1 MRTLRKVLLV
11 PGAVA
16 ALLMV
21 AGCTQQAPMDLS
33 ASLKGISKSQFLGCS
48 GPASLE
54 YVQQGQDR
62 MSFVSNLKRG
72 QAIGIAGPTAFPA
85 ESCLVD
91 AVFEQD
97 RLVSS
102 SFSGN
107 QSMCEWVFSPCL
119 GH

>member
-1 MRTLRKVLLV
+1 MRTLCKALLV
-11 PGAVA
+11 PGTAVA
-16 ALLMV
+16 LLVV
-21 AGCTQQAPMDLS
+21 AGCTQQAPVDLS
-33 ASLKGISKSQFLGCS
+33 ARLKGMSKSQFIGCS
-48 GPASLE
+48 GPPSLE

-85 ESCLVD
+85 GSCLVD

-97 RLVSS
+97 SLVSS

-107 QSMCEWVFSPCL
+107 LSMCDWVFTPCL